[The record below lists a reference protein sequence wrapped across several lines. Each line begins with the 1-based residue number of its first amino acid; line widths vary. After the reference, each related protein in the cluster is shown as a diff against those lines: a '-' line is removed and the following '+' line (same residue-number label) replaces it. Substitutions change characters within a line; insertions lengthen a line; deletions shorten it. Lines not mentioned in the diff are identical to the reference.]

1 MSVVAPLPQTGTV
14 VSDAT
19 RLGRT
24 LRVSWHENRELMVVS
39 IWERGTCKA
48 TFHLAPNEVPGPD
61 RRPPRGPPRPLTPS
75 VVRGEVVTSGA

>member
-39 IWERGTCKA
+39 IWERGSCMA
-48 TFHLAPNEVPGPD
+48 TFHLAPSEVPGLTAALLE
-61 RRPPRGPPRPLTPS
+61 GPLS
-75 VVRGEVVTSGA
+75 L